1 MSKSTVT
8 INGKPR
14 ELQHW
19 PARPGLRFAR
29 EIGKAFLELSD
40 LESLKKGEVQELF
53 AGINIDALF
62 NEDRIDVVMKMVAAG
77 LVFETEEFA
86 AKEVE
91 AASFPEIIAA
101 AEAVVRHNMG
111 FLMGHL
117 ETLMKSSATSTKRA
131 SKPRA

>member
-1 MSKSTVT
+1 MSKGTIT

-40 LESLKKGEVQELF
+40 IESLKKGDVQDLF
-53 AGINIDALF
+53 AGLNIDALF
-62 NEDRIDVVMKMVAAG
+62 SDERIDVTMKMVAAG
-77 LVFETEEFA
+77 LAFETEDAA

-91 AASFPEIIAA
+91 AASLPEIVAA

-117 ETLMKSSATSTKRA
+117 EALMKSSATSTKRV